1 MTKNDTAWAKIFD
14 SLSLLPKIG
23 QHGFVYITA
32 DEIKEAGKREPRL
45 LAKQDTE
52 KSRPKIFKQN
62 NLSILPV
69 ENGKYIIFKDDSLR
83 TYYPIL
89 HLFSDIEIE
98 EYHITRDFS
107 EYDTIDPGI
116 ITTESQ
122 AIDFANLVS
131 LIKTFTGE
139 TELLLTIRGRYGS
152 KDFSIE
158 IPPDN
163 HSINISG
170 VQIEIDAGFE
180 SPDKIY
186 LFEAKSGRSE
196 DFNIRQLFYPYKDW
210 SCKSLKTI
218 IPIFFVY
225 TNGLFYFFQ
234 FAFDEGYGNL
244 RLVRKKCFT
253 INEPIKQRIDLSQ
266 LLRSTQIENEPA
278 VTFPQAND
286 LDKVID
292 IVTNYSSGLTNKE
305 EIVEFFEFAGR
316 QGDYYADAAIY
327 LGLLKRHLDRS
338 SEFELTRVG
347 EFIAN
352 SQKRSQRNL
361 WLLKQMLKTPSFNEI
376 IRLFRDNSY
385 NISRMNAELLAP
397 IIQRHQIQLHGTTP
411 GRRASTVKS
420 WLRWMKNNMDFD

>member
-1 MTKNDTAWAKIFD
+1 
-14 SLSLLPKIG
+14 
-23 QHGFVYITA
+23 
-32 DEIKEAGKREPRL
+32 
-45 LAKQDTE
+45 
-52 KSRPKIFKQN
+52 
-62 NLSILPV
+62 
-69 ENGKYIIFKDDSLR
+69 
-83 TYYPIL
+83 
-89 HLFSDIEIE
+89 
-98 EYHITRDFS
+98 
-107 EYDTIDPGI
+107 
-116 ITTESQ
+116 
-122 AIDFANLVS
+122 
-131 LIKTFTGE
+131 
-139 TELLLTIRGRYGS
+139 
-152 KDFSIE
+152 
-158 IPPDN
+158 
-163 HSINISG
+163 
-170 VQIEIDAGFE
+170 
-180 SPDKIY
+180 
-186 LFEAKSGRSE
+186 
-196 DFNIRQLFYPYKDW
+196 
-210 SCKSLKTI
+210 
-218 IPIFFVY
+218 
-225 TNGLFYFFQ
+225 
-234 FAFDEGYGNL
+234 
-244 RLVRKKCFT
+244 
-253 INEPIKQRIDLSQ
+253 